1 MDPVVQQYLT
11 GNLVTDRIDKKEL
24 LTRLNTIKEDLS
36 NQFGLCA
43 PNYNL
48 GTPTINYSGM
58 AFGNFLNSYPLD
70 HSLSRIISMPPP
82 LFMTQ
87 REPLVYLPLDRN
99 PSIQLGPSPL
109 EKIASMTPEVST
121 ASVIFPE
128 FTYFFD
134 DSGRRR
140 RRKNTKEIDLPCRFQ
155 QIISSF
161 PPTAAKRIEP
171 VVDYSVRNIYA
182 EVYQQE
188 EAGPIIEDPLE
199 RITTLAQSSSMS
211 QNAVQ
216 QKISEQQ
223 YLVRCNTPVFPDF
236 MFHQEVYEKTN
247 PEPKHQKEAPKK
259 KLNLNFLD
267 PTGLTEAL
275 SRILE
280 EEPVQLKDKI
290 SKFMIENH
298 ISRAQVGEMSETH
311 HHYITR
317 FLAGNYQRVLSDC
330 KRNFALWYLNCIRNP
345 EILKEYMSSAKR
357 TLRRH
362 QAFSN
367 EQVAVMEK
375 EFLKIKEGSLKIH
388 ARNIARKLNEK
399 VPETTKSIKMSTKF
413 VLNWLRRRRDKMP
426 KNMTID
432 LQD

>member
-11 GNLVTDRIDKKEL
+11 ANLVTDGIDKKEL

-82 LFMTQ
+82 LLMTQ

-99 PSIQLGPSPL
+99 PSIQIGPSPL

-140 RRKNTKEIDLPCRFQ
+140 RRKNTKEIDLPSRFQ

-188 EAGPIIEDPLE
+188 EAEPVLGNPLE
-199 RITTLAQSSSMS
+199 KIASLAQSSS
-211 QNAVQ
+211 NAIHQ
-216 QKISEQQ
+216 TIN
-223 YLVRCNTPVFPDF
+223 LVRCYTPAFPDF
-236 MFHQEVYEKTN
+236 MHHQEVYEKYN
-247 PEPKHQKEAPKK
+247 PEPKHQKETSRK

-275 SRILE
+275 SEILGKD
-280 EEPVQLKDKI
+280 PDQLKAKI
-290 SKFMIENH
+290 SKFMVENH

-317 FLAGNYQRVLSDC
+317 FLAGNYQRVLPDC

-345 EILKEYMSSAKR
+345 DILKEYMSSAKR

-367 EQVAVMEK
+367 EQVEVMEK

-413 VLNWLRRRRDKMP
+413 VLNWLRRRKDKMP
-426 KNMTID
+426 ENMTID
-432 LQD
+432 FQD